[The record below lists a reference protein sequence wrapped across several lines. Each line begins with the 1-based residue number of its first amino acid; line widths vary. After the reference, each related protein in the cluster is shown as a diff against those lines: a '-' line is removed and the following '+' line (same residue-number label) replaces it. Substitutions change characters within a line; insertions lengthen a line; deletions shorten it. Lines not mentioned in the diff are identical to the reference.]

1 MSTTIIIRIEIIL
14 RWAQMLNDFFLLV
27 YGKIFLS
34 ECKKETDMYSAK
46 LSSIMQL
53 SLLIS
58 LNLLALLFIFHSFL
72 GGFYTVDL
80 AGQDRGSFM
89 VFLLVIMA
97 GVFLGSY
104 FKLSKLYS
112 FDVFYE
118 KKLLDLKKDGS
129 NIPLYANAYPYFVVL
144 LFMISIV
151 LLATSK

>member
-1 MSTTIIIRIEIIL
+1 
-14 RWAQMLNDFFLLV
+14 MLNDFFLLV

-46 LSSIMQL
+46 FSSIMQL

-80 AGQDRGSFM
+80 AGQDRDSFM

>member
-1 MSTTIIIRIEIIL
+1 
-14 RWAQMLNDFFLLV
+14 
-27 YGKIFLS
+27 
-34 ECKKETDMYSAK
+34 MYSAK
-46 LSSIMQL
+46 FSSIMQL

-72 GGFYTVDL
+72 GGFYTIDL
-80 AGQDRGSFM
+80 AGQDRDSFM